1 MKKIHLQII
10 AGTII
15 IGVIGILGL
24 DYYQNNF
31 PKKSISEYYA
41 ILDNQENIFADEKI
55 TKEQI
60 RDLEFCED
68 DFKCFAKYYE
78 NYKENVIFNH
88 HY

>member
-41 ILDNQENIFADEKI
+41 ILDNYERQNYS
-55 TKEQI
+55 
-60 RDLEFCED
+60 
-68 DFKCFAKYYE
+68 KCNNSLFTTAYR
-78 NYKENVIFNH
+78 
-88 HY
+88 